1 MKKPKRN
8 SSNYQSKKE
17 KINKRA
23 KLQSMGNN
31 LKTKVNNLLNDI
43 EEHEKLDNNIKST
56 NKSKP

>member
-31 LKTKVNNLLNDI
+31 LKTKVN
-43 EEHEKLDNNIKST
+43 IKST